1 MKDVLILFS
10 GGKDSFLSTL
20 IMLNKGYRVNLVTF
34 DNGQEL
40 KSKNVLIGAKKIKN
54 KFGEDKVNII
64 GIKKTDA
71 IFRELICSFYNY
83 DTNYINQKFG
93 NITISQF
100 NCLACRLSMYILS
113 IIICKKE
120 NVKLVVDGAR
130 KSQLFAI
137 EQETMI
143 NEFKKLFENF
153 NLEII
158 FPVLNETYDYSIK
171 NQILANGFVP
181 KMNECQCLLGMPI
194 LNGSMNDDILEGCLN
209 VYMKELYPKIERIIE
224 TYKNID
230 FKEKYL

>member
-120 NVKLVVDGAR
+120 NKKLVVDGAR

>member
-34 DNGQEL
+34 DNSQEL
-40 KSKNVLIGAKKIKN
+40 NSKNVLIGAKKIKN
-54 KFGEDKVNII
+54 IFGEDKVNII

-83 DTNYINQKFG
+83 DTNYINKKFG
-93 NITISQF
+93 KITISQF
-100 NCLACRLSMYILS
+100 NCLSCRLSMYILS

-120 NVKLVVDGAR
+120 NIKLVVDGAR

-137 EQETMI
+137 EQEPMI
-143 NEFKKLFENF
+143 KEFKKIFKNF

-158 FPVLNETYDYSIK
+158 FPVLNETDDYSIK
-171 NQILANGFVP
+171 NKILANGFVP
-181 KMNECQCLLGMPI
+181 KMNEGQCLLGVPI
-194 LNGSMNDDILEGCLN
+194 LNASMNDDILEGCLN
-209 VYMKELYPKIERIIE
+209 VYIKELYPKIERIIE

-230 FKEKYL
+230 F

>member
-1 MKDVLILFS
+1 
-10 GGKDSFLSTL
+10 
-20 IMLNKGYRVNLVTF
+20 MLNKGYKVNLITF

-40 KSKNVLIGAKKIKN
+40 NRKNVLIGAKKIKN
-54 KFGEDKVNII
+54 LFGNDKVNII

-71 IFRELICSFYNY
+71 IFRELIHSFYNY

-120 NVKLVVDGAR
+120 NIKLVVDGAR

-137 EQETMI
+137 EQEKMI
-143 NEFKKLFENF
+143 NEFKKLFKNF
-153 NLEII
+153 NLEIL
-158 FPVLNETYDYSIK
+158 FPVLNETDDYAIK
-171 NQILANGFVP
+171 NRILANGFVP
-181 KMNECQCLLGMPI
+181 KMNEGQCLLGMPI
-194 LNGSMNDDILEGCLN
+194 LNDSMNDDIIEGCLN
-209 VYMKELYPKIERIIE
+209 VYIKELYPKIKKIIQ